1 VKSAS
6 TLTTFSAKTEPT
18 TAGPVG
24 SLPTLAIAVG
34 ADKMSVN
41 PAKMIS
47 AAVGGCALLAA
58 VLLNVSSTDQTPHNV
73 AGGSGDSATT
83 TVYTQPRVP
92 AMSLNP
98 TAMNLG
104 GTATATPPATT
115 LATSMAAPTYKA
127 SPAPEC
133 VNNGQ
138 CP

>member
-1 VKSAS
+1 
-6 TLTTFSAKTEPT
+6 
-18 TAGPVG
+18 
-24 SLPTLAIAVG
+24 
-34 ADKMSVN
+34 MSVTR
-41 PAKMIS
+41 AKMFS

-58 VLLNVSSTDQTPHNV
+58 VLLNVISTDPTPGNV

-92 AMSLNP
+92 AMLLNP

-104 GTATATPPATT
+104 GTATDAPPATK
-115 LATSMAAPTYKA
+115 LATSMASPTFKA
-127 SPAPEC
+127 SPAPGC